1 MKKSNAKKRDSSQQV
16 GADRR
21 NSGDTAS
28 IRNKKLASYLED
40 DACDEAFE
48 MSLIKPTWEAG
59 DVVEVAWKGKGFEGS
74 WAEADVVRVDGG
86 KQMRLRRQALK
97 A

>member
-1 MKKSNAKKRDSSQQV
+1 MSNAKKRDSTQQV

-48 MSLIKPTWEAG
+48 RAIAGHKKGHDEKDSRSLSNDSFLKYSQHKSHRSLFT
-59 DVVEVAWKGKGFEGS
+59 
-74 WAEADVVRVDGG
+74 
-86 KQMRLRRQALK
+86 KQMSSDEK
-97 A
+97 